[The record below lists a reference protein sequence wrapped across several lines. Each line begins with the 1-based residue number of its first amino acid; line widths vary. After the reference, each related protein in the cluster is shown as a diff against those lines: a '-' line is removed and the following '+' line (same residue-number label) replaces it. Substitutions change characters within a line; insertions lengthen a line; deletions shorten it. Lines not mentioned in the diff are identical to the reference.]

1 MNNLNQKL
9 AVRIGFAG
17 LAPFVFLTLACW
29 IVHPE
34 WLGALIKAQLHYG
47 IVILSFLGGLHWGV
61 VLMAGGANEKETKKA
76 LIWGVV
82 PIIIAW
88 LFMSQMLIGFV
99 VQVAGFI
106 MTYKIDKRLYQS
118 YGVPEWFINL
128 RLQLTR
134 VVVGAQIFTFI
145 AANVRNY
152 PTA

>member
-1 MNNLNQKL
+1 
-9 AVRIGFAG
+9 
-17 LAPFVFLTLACW
+17 
-29 IVHPE
+29 
-34 WLGALIKAQLHYG
+34 
-47 IVILSFLGGLHWGV
+47 
-61 VLMAGGANEKETKKA
+61 MAGGANEKETKKA